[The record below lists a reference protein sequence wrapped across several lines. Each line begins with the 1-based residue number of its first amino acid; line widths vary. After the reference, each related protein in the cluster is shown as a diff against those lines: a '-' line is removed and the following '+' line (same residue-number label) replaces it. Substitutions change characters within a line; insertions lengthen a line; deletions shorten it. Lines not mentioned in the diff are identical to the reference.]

1 MAGPRRERPEER
13 DRFQAWLLEE
23 IVADADPPE
32 VSRALG
38 VRRRVEQ
45 LLGREEAEEN
55 AAVGQAQVEAGRD
68 GQRAMLAVRKRS
80 RKPRP

>member
-38 VRRRVEQ
+38 PRRRLEQ